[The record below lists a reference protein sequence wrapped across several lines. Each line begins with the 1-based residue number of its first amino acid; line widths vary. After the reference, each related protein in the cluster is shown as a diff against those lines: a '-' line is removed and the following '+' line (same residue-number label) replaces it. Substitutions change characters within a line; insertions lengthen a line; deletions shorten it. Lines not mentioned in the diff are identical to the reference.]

1 MADVQVVI
9 IGGGP
14 AGAAAA
20 ISARQYGL
28 SVTLIEQ
35 QAFPRHRPGESLHP
49 GIEPLLLQLGL
60 TSQWLNEFTRFT
72 GHWQEACGK
81 RQFQPF
87 GCDAAGP
94 WQGFHIPRATLDQ
107 KLLGVAAELGATI
120 LQPCKASAIKK
131 LGERYCIST
140 VPQGEWVA
148 DIVIDASGASHWLS
162 RQLNHA
168 VTPYSQP
175 LYARYGYVEKSA
187 IDFLD
192 PCFNASANRWLWL
205 AGINAEQ
212 LHWTQLTFN
221 GSPADLQLIENDNAL
236 HGDAEKTLHRPLKK
250 PPAELAHAKAI
261 GPIRGADVTWRKAE
275 YCSQGNFF
283 KVGDAGFVLDPAS
296 SHGVLKAL
304 MSGIFAAHVSCQRL
318 NGNLS
323 VMQAQDCYQAWID
336 DHFNHDKQ
344 ALSDF
349 YSSLVS
355 A

>member
-1 MADVQVVI
+1 MPKVQVVV

-20 ISARQYGL
+20 ISACQYGL

-35 QAFPRHRPGESLHP
+35 HAFPRHRPGESLHP

-60 TSQWLNEFTRFT
+60 TPEWLKGFTRFS
-72 GHWQEACGK
+72 GHWQAVDGK

-107 KLLGVAAELGATI
+107 KLLEVAAELGATV
-120 LQPCKASAIKK
+120 LQPCKASAINR
-131 LGERYCIST
+131 LGEAYSIST
-140 VPQGEWVA
+140 ASHGEWVA
-148 DIVIDASGASHWLS
+148 NIVIDASGASHWLS
-162 RQLNHA
+162 RQFNHA
-168 VTPYSQP
+168 VIPYSQS
-175 LYARYGYVEKSA
+175 LYARYGYVENSA
-187 IDFLD
+187 MDFIE
-192 PCFNASANRWLWL
+192 PCFNTSVDRWLWT
-205 AGINAEQ
+205 AAIDAEQ
-212 LHWTQLTFN
+212 LHWTQLEFN
-221 GSPADLQLIENDNAL
+221 GSPADITLIEKNNAL
-236 HGDAEKTLHRPLKK
+236 SSDEDKPLYRPLKK
-250 PPAELAHAKAI
+250 QPTELIHAKAI

-275 YCSQGNFF
+275 YCSQGTFF

-304 MSGIFAAHVSCQRL
+304 MSGIFSAHVSCQLL

-323 VMQAQDCYQAWID
+323 MAQAQDCYQAWMD
-336 DHFNHDKQ
+336 EHFNSDKQ

-349 YSSLVS
+349 YLSLAAV
-355 A
+355 